1 MNPLRSPRSDVSA
14 TYFRREFPV
23 TKTVRRAR
31 VYSSA
36 LGNYQLYLN
45 GKRIGDDV
53 LAPGWTD
60 YHKRVVYQVYDVTKM
75 VQPKANAIGA
85 ILGGGWYA
93 DALGW
98 KRLFFGVSV
107 PNESRVPSV
116 YSISS

>member
-1 MNPLRSPRSDVSA
+1 M
-14 TYFRREFPV
+14 
-23 TKTVRRAR
+23 
-31 VYSSA
+31 
-36 LGNYQLYLN
+36 N

-98 KRLFFGVSV
+98 KRLFFDFGPPPVRLIAQLEIEYTDGTRDSFGTDT
-107 PNESRVPSV
+107 PKNNRFHPSASA
-116 YSISS
+116 YHPPPRIAPIALAFG